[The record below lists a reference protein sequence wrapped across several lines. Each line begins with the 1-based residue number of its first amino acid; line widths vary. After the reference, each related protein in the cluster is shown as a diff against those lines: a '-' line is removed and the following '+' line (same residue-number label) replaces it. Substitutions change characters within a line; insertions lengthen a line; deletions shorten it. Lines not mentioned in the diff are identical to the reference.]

1 MADLP
6 DWTRAVLLQAK
17 TSAGAIV
24 TILVDAAG
32 QLYALLRGEDASG
45 SPQTVKV
52 DGDGQLY
59 VVLRGASGED
69 VLVDAD
75 GFLAALIKGADSG
88 STLRNVRVDADG
100 RIIMVPRGQS
110 GNYLAIDSDG
120 FMTAILK
127 GLQGSTLTTI
137 GVNDDGQ
144 LECFVL
150 DDEDQWGSVIKAGNS
165 ELCGRLGSPYTW
177 DWRGRVLHI
186 QDFSHGLAGLSTAT
200 AGTGAAAVLSPDY
213 WQYGGY
219 SIKLTG
225 GSDGSRYAEVQ
236 GFAPL
241 PPGYCFGVE
250 AAFSCDGVPEYAYI
264 KVEYYDA
271 TDKHTFHIRYN
282 FATGW
287 VQRLDPESAWQNA
300 ALVSIRTHK
309 QDFHVFKLICRFDV
323 TNVKIQRL
331 LLDNTQWTATA
342 AVPSTNDATNPHFRY
357 YVGLTSDSGDN
368 DVVYLDRVI
377 LTTEG
382 IWDGVPL
389 A

>member
-17 TSAGAIV
+17 TAAGDIV

-45 SPQTVKV
+45 DPQTVKV

-69 VLVDAD
+69 VLVDAS
-75 GFLAALIKGADSG
+75 GFLAALIKGEDSG
-88 STLRNVRVDADG
+88 STLRNVRVDTDG
-100 RIIMVPRGQS
+100 QMIMVPRGQS
-110 GNYLAIDSDG
+110 GNYMSVDG
-120 FMTAILK
+120 DGYLTAILK
-127 GLQGSTLTTI
+127 GLQAGTLTTI
-137 GVNDDGQ
+137 GVNAEGQ

-150 DDEDQWGSVIKAGNS
+150 DDEDQWGTVIKSGNS
-165 ELCGRLGSPYTW
+165 ELAGRLGSAYTW

-186 QDFSHGLAGLSTAT
+186 LDFAEGLAGLSTAT
-200 AGTGAAAVLSPDY
+200 AGAGGAAVLSADY
-213 WQYGGY
+213 WQCGGY
-219 SIKLTG
+219 SVKLTG

-236 GFAPL
+236 GYAPL

-250 AAFSCDGVPEYAYI
+250 AGFSCDGVPEYVYI
-264 KVEYYDA
+264 KVEYYNA
-271 TDKHTFHIRYN
+271 TDKYTYHIRYN

-287 VQRLDPESAWQNA
+287 VQYLDADSAWQNA
-300 ALVSIRTHK
+300 ALVAIRTHK
-309 QDFHVFKLICRFDV
+309 QDFHVLKLVCRFDLL
-323 TNVKIQRL
+323 NIKIQRL

-342 AVPSTNDATNPHFRY
+342 VVPSTGDAANPHFRY
-357 YVGLTSDSGDN
+357 YVGVTSNSGDN
-368 DVVYLDRVI
+368 DVVYVDRII

-382 IWDGVPL
+382 I
-389 A
+389 